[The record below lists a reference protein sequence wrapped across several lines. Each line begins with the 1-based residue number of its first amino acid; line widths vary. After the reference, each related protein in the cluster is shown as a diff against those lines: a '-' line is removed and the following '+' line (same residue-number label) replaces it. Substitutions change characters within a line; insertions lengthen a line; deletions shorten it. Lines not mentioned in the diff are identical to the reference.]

1 MSAALTRKPVFLRI
15 LPAGLAHTPIRF
27 GAPPRCGS
35 LPTRRPRPGNERP
48 GPSPLT
54 QRKDHTMRYL
64 LATFALFLAANA
76 NAAWDALEEVN
87 AHRAARGLPPFIHDP
102 HLARAAAG
110 CADFRAA
117 RLMEGH

>member
-1 MSAALTRKPVFLRI
+1 
-15 LPAGLAHTPIRF
+15 
-27 GAPPRCGS
+27 
-35 LPTRRPRPGNERP
+35 
-48 GPSPLT
+48 
-54 QRKDHTMRYL
+54 MRYL

-117 RLMEGH
+117 RLMEGHTSNDFAALPAGASATATGCAAWPQGIGWGSCCTYERWTYAGAAYSIGPDGRRYMHLFVR